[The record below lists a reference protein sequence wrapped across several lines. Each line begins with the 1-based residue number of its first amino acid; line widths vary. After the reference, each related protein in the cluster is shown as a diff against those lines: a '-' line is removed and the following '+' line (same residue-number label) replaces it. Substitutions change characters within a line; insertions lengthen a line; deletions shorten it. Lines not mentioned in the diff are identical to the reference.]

1 MKHLHSS
8 TPHGLL
14 FCGEVVNWQRLPG
27 GSIFSTP
34 RSSSLVSDL
43 SLRLVTDLEF
53 VTRVTSLA
61 YTVDTVNTFYTVD
74 TVDIIYTVD
83 IVYTV
88 DMVYTV
94 A

>member
-1 MKHLHSS
+1 M
-8 TPHGLL
+8 
-14 FCGEVVNWQRLPG
+14 VNWQRLPD

-43 SLRLVTDLEF
+43 SLKLVTDLEF

-61 YTVDTVNTFYTVD
+61 YTVDTVDIDYTV
-74 TVDIIYTVD
+74 VM
-83 IVYTV
+83 VYTV

-94 A
+94 VLVYTVDW

>member
-1 MKHLHSS
+1 M
-8 TPHGLL
+8 
-14 FCGEVVNWQRLPG
+14 VNWQRLPD

-34 RSSSLVSDL
+34 YSSSVVGDL

-74 TVDIIYTVD
+74 TVDMVF
-83 IVYTV
+83 TV
-88 DMVYTV
+88 DMENTV
-94 A
+94 KMILHC

>member
-1 MKHLHSS
+1 M
-8 TPHGLL
+8 
-14 FCGEVVNWQRLPG
+14 VNWQRLPD

-43 SLRLVTDLEF
+43 SLKLVIDLEF

-61 YTVDTVNTFYTVD
+61 YTVDTV
-74 TVDIIYTVD
+74 D

-94 A
+94 VLVCAVDW